1 MAIKL
6 LLLKSGEDMIAD
18 VKEMAFGEEDQRR
31 VVGYY
36 LNKPCVIKMRDP
48 NLLNDESEGRGRKAG
63 YEVSLFPW
71 IPLSAEETIP
81 VPSDWASSTTNAA
94 VRDNAIDGSIKTVI
108 VTGRGVSLGTANAV
122 YTNVP
127 IKGNGTGAE
136 CTITMNADSQVE
148 SVTVSSQGSG
158 YTYGNVDLVYVRI
171 INYQYAHNSN

>member
-48 NLLNDESEGRGRKAG
+48 NLLDDQSEGRGRKAG

-81 VPSDWASSTTNAA
+81 VPSDWVVTM
-94 VRDNAIDGSIKTVI
+94 VEPTVKLKEMYVEDI
-108 VTGRGVSLGTANAV
+108 VNYGQSNQSDS
-122 YTNVP
+122 
-127 IKGNGTGAE
+127 
-136 CTITMNADSQVE
+136 ADEQRE
-148 SVTVSSQGSG
+148 TDQ
-158 YTYGNVDLVYVRI
+158 
-171 INYQYAHNSN
+171 